1 MSSIAEEETGTG
13 RATLYK
19 YFSDVESIL
28 AAWHERQIALHLR
41 ELTGIRDRAVDA
53 RERLEGVLSAYASIQ
68 HHLRSAHATEL
79 AAHIHRGDQVAHGQR
94 VMQGLVRD
102 LVAEA
107 AKAGAVRDD
116 VAPDELATYCLHAL
130 SAARD
135 LPT

>member
-1 MSSIAEEETGTG
+1 MSVVPCRTC
-13 RATLYK
+13 
-19 YFSDVESIL
+19 
-28 AAWHERQIALHLR
+28 
-41 ELTGIRDRAVDA
+41 AVDA

-68 HHLRSAHATEL
+68 HDLRSAHATEL
-79 AAHIHRGDQVAHGQR
+79 AAHIHRGDHVAHGQR

-107 AKAGAVRDD
+107 AKAGAVRGD

-135 LPT
+135 LPTKAAVHRLVHVILGGLHVGA